1 MRLIDADSIIEIYKS
16 CADMFSDDELDGIE
30 LVIKWIKDAP
40 TIYNIKN
47 AEWLEHHN
55 QTRFYVKCSNCKT
68 LHDKKSNYCPFCGT
82 RMNGDYKGLT
92 KIVIGENDV
101 I

>member
-1 MRLIDADSIIEIYKS
+1 MAD
-16 CADMFSDDELDGIE
+16 IE
-30 LVIKWIKDAP
+30 LVIKIPEEMYDWLYNGFLDEDDAERLWQVVKNGTP
-40 TIYNIKN
+40 LPKGLCNIKN

-68 LHDKKSNYCPFCGT
+68 LHDEESNYCPYCGAK
-82 RMNGDYKGLT
+82 MVKSW
-92 KIVIGENDV
+92 ENEDKYE